1 MKRSVKK
8 ANEQRE
14 EIINTARELFQ
25 TKEYE
30 KVTMQEL
37 MDTLN
42 IVKGTIHHYF
52 PSKEDLLEAVVEDLV
67 DEELGKKEDVMNSC
81 KGRNL
86 NALDT
91 MQMLLTADTTS
102 EDHEHILDMLHHP
115 GNIKIRARQLGRY
128 LTKLAPLYA
137 AVIEDGCTQGIF
149 RTEHPLE
156 SAEFLL
162 AGIKFLTDVGLN
174 PWNEEQ
180 LVQRAEAFPALV
192 EAFLNA
198 PKGSFSFLAE

>member
-1 MKRSVKK
+1 MFS
-8 ANEQRE
+8 
-14 EIINTARELFQ
+14 
-25 TKEYE
+25 
-30 KVTMQEL
+30 
-37 MDTLN
+37 
-42 IVKGTIHHYF
+42 
-52 PSKEDLLEAVVEDLV
+52 SKEELLEAIVEDLV
-67 DEELGKKEDVMNSC
+67 DQELRKKEDVMNIC

-91 MQMLLTADTTS
+91 MQMLFTADS
-102 EDHEHILDMLHHP
+102 ISKDHEHILDILHHSE
-115 GNIKIRARQLGRY
+115 NIKMHARQLGRY